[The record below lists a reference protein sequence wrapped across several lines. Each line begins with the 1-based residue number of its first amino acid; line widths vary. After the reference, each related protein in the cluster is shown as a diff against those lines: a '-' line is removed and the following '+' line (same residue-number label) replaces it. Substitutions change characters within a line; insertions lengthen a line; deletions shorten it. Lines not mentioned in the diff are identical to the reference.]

1 MRSSLLDKN
10 KIINIGKQGDYI
22 LTNDKLRQNNLM
34 TPQNI
39 SVFQNKQ
46 YETLVTE
53 DRDESRNENYE

>member
-1 MRSSLLDKN
+1 MRSSLLDNN

-39 SVFQNKQ
+39 SVFQNKH

-53 DRDESRNENYE
+53 GRDESRNENYE

>member
-22 LTNDKLRQNNLM
+22 LTTDKLRQNNLM

-53 DRDESRNENYE
+53 GRDESRNENYE

>member
-1 MRSSLLDKN
+1 MRGSLLDKN

-39 SVFQNKQ
+39 SVFQNK
-46 YETLVTE
+46 
-53 DRDESRNENYE
+53 